1 MNCTDVAEVVVV
13 GAVPFVGC
21 VNETLG
27 EALLDEAGAL
37 VLVVVTLEA
46 LTVAGLV
53 GAAVELGA
61 AVLSEDRPPVT
72 L

>member
-1 MNCTDVAEVVVV
+1 MNWTAVVEVVVV
-13 GAVPFVGC
+13 GAVPFDRWVY
-21 VNETLG
+21 ETFAG
-27 EALLDEAGAL
+27 ALLDETGA
-37 VLVVVTLEA
+37 LVVVTLEA

-61 AVLSEDRPPVT
+61 AVLSDERLPVM